1 MGLIKGNPMG
11 SPLLFSYLPI
21 VTTALGC
28 MAIDIPMC
36 AMSANALNNITHMSH
51 LKALRNRHF
60 GDFYILHTD
69 CLATN
74 GTGEM
79 HMPMR
84 MQAILLLSA
93 SVIDGLEQSMFH
105 KKGKGAEQRTA
116 IDRRQY
122 SFQVGNG
129 ENVIE
134 GEQRAPHQDTSC
146 RRPDIVFG
154 KECRNIHSFRT
165 LAKNY
170 RTFSR

>member
-1 MGLIKGNPMG
+1 MV
-11 SPLLFSYLPI
+11 
-21 VTTALGC
+21 VTTALGR

-36 AMSANALNNITHMSH
+36 AMSANSLNDITHMSH
-51 LKALRNRHF
+51 LEALRNRHF

-69 CLATN
+69 RLATN

-84 MQAILLLSA
+84 VQAILLLSA
-93 SVIDGLEQSMFH
+93 SIIDGLEQSMFH
-105 KKGKGAEQRTA
+105 KKGKGTEQRTS
-116 IDRRQY
+116 IDRWQY

-134 GEQRAPHQDTSC
+134 GEQRAPHQDTSR

-165 LAKNY
+165 LANLNH